1 MITMDLKIIFM
12 LIACVVYA
20 SAQEPAATVTLKT
33 YSSYWFRRCIRYE
46 VYCQQDEDDHPYQ
59 EKASKFCRDRFI
71 RRGYA
76 GRLAILNNGYVD
88 GEIRD
93 LIKSNKLHKKKC
105 IKNHGFFIGLS
116 DSRSEGDFSWGN
128 GEMVGYKDYENWARG
143 QPDNTKIRDR
153 MNGQNRKID
162 QDCVQLWYRDRN
174 KGKWD
179 DEYCDYRPKGF
190 VCEVPDPYCTTFTRY

>member
-33 YSSYWFRRCIRYE
+33 FGSYCFPKCIRYE
-46 VYCQQDEDDHPYQ
+46 VYCQQDEDDRPYQ
-59 EKASKFCRDRFI
+59 QKASAVCRSRFI

-76 GRLAILNNGYVD
+76 GRLAVLNNGYVD

-116 DSRSEGDFSWGN
+116 DSRSEGRYDWKN
-128 GEMVGYKDYENWARG
+128 GDRMGQNDYENWARG
-143 QPDNTKIRDR
+143 QPDNDTKLDR
-153 MNGQNRKID
+153 RNG
-162 QDCVQLWYRDRN
+162 QDCVQLWYRNGTR
-174 KGKWD
+174 GKWD
-179 DEYCDYRPKGF
+179 DEYCDERPKGF
-190 VCEVPDPYCTTFTRY
+190 VCEVPDPYCHTLAK